1 MKKFFLIFILIF
13 TLTENVHGEIIVT
26 TDGRSIELKSDGTF
40 EIIKTHLSDGYN
52 EIDMVDLAL
61 DGKSWMGKKVKIKG
75 HISSDMTKDFGIY
88 QRSSM
93 VGLRF
98 SGINS
103 GIPKDQ
109 IRFALKKCTVLC
121 RHTYVLGE
129 VIKFREPDNSVTI
142 NVHSVIFPSKEW
154 LN

>member
-1 MKKFFLIFILIF
+1 MKKYLLIFILIF
-13 TLTENVHGEIIVT
+13 TLTENVYGEIIVT

-40 EIIKTHLSDGYN
+40 EIIKTHLPDNYN

-61 DGKSWMGKKVKIKG
+61 NGKSWIGKKVKIKG
-75 HISSDMTKDFGIY
+75 HISSDMTKEFGIY

-98 SGINS
+98 TGINS

-121 RHTYVLGE
+121 GHTYVLGE
-129 VIKFREPDNSVTI
+129 VFKYREIDNSVTI
-142 NVHSVIFPSKEW
+142 KVYSVIFPSKEW